1 MKWRCRWTK
10 STRRERGKSPSA
22 TVTRQTLHLWWSRK
36 PLAVARAVIFAQ
48 LVDDPSEYVDV
59 LLSDP
64 VKRRAAQRV
73 LSGRRGAG
81 EQEAAAAGDQY
92 ALREIAAEQ
101 ERERLFGILK
111 DLVRWENT
119 TNETVLEQARDRDL
133 A

>member
-1 MKWRCRWTK
+1 M
-10 STRRERGKSPSA
+10 
-22 TVTRQTLHLWWSRK
+22 
-36 PLAVARAVIFAQ
+36 IFAQ